1 MTKSS
6 VMSKYSEIS
15 VNNFKKAKKR
25 CNTWRHLSG
34 LSRGFDKFYNF
45 VSTNVQRFIQFWMEN
60 IISDNI
66 GDT

>member
-45 VSTNVQRFIQFWMEN
+45 VSANVQRFIQF
-60 IISDNI
+60 
-66 GDT
+66 